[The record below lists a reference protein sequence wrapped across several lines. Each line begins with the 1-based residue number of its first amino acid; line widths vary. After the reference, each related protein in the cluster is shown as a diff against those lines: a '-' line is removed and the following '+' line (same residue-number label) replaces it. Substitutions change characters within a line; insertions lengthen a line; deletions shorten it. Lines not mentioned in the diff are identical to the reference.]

1 VSKWGAREARIV
13 LRALEDIGWVIKRQ
27 TGAHKVLSLEPEV
40 DDLAICD
47 HVAMEGFAMLEEM
60 ESADC
65 GAMTAPPLRCAN

>member
-27 TGAHKVLSLEPEV
+27 TGVHKVLSLEPEV